1 MGLQTAQLI
10 GKRVL
15 KGTGNCLPSYLWEQ
29 NMRLV
34 RDQRGLGAAPRTKHR
49 LEILCWPKS
58 VRFCE
63 LQQLSRHPKQKQRMC
78 PARLSQ
84 D

>member
-15 KGTGNCLPSYLWEQ
+15 KGTGKCLPSYLWEQ

-34 RDQRGLGAAPRTKHR
+34 RNQRGPGGSTKDKAQVGNPV
-49 LEILCWPKS
+49 L
-58 VRFCE
+58 
-63 LQQLSRHPKQKQRMC
+63 
-78 PARLSQ
+78 A
-84 D
+84 